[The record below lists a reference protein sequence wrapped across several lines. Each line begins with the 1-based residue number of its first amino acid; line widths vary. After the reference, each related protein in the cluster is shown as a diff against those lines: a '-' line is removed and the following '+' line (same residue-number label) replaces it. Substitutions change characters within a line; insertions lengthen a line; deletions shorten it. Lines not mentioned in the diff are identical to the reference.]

1 MDVPS
6 TSKAAPTVGFA
17 KNQNED
23 MQKMVQGLKDL
34 MASRRPPVSRDI
46 LKIKMEYRGEK
57 RCVEMDRPVSMK
69 ALQDHLQ
76 KRYGK
81 HINMYYQQGKGEVV
95 VSIKNQDE
103 LDRAIKVTIF
113 GITDFY

>member
-6 TSKAAPTVGFA
+6 TSKTAPTVEVSRT
-17 KNQNED
+17 QNED

-34 MASRRPPVSRDI
+34 MSSRRPPVSRNI
-46 LKIKMEYRGEK
+46 LKIKMEYCGEK
-57 RCVEMDRPVSMK
+57 RCIEMDRPVSMK

-76 KRYGK
+76 RRYGK
-81 HINMYYQQGKGEVV
+81 TINMYYQQGKGEVV

-103 LDRAIKVTIF
+103 LDRAIKVNTSL
-113 GITDFY
+113 